1 MSTFK
6 IDVQDSA
13 VLAAFNRLQAAAA
26 DPGPLFRA
34 IGEALV
40 VQVKRTFET
49 GTDPWG
55 RRWLPNSPVTIAAML
70 ARRKGNFR
78 KRDGKLSAKG
88 VERVIAKRPLIGES
102 HQLSTRIHYAVE
114 GNTLTVGSPMVQA
127 AMQQFGGTK
136 AEFPK
141 LWGDIPARPFLP
153 VTAAGEL
160 APEARVTVLEAFNEY
175 LAGAWRA

>member
-13 VLAAFNRLQAAAA
+13 VLAAFNRLQAAAV

-40 VQVKRTFET
+40 VQAKRTFKT

-88 VERVIAKRPLIGES
+88 AKRVMAKRPLIGES
-102 HQLSTRIHYAVE
+102 RQLSTRIHYALD
-114 GNTLTVGSPMVQA
+114 GNTLTVGSSMIQA
-127 AMQQFGGTK
+127 AMQQFGGRK
-136 AEFPK
+136 SEFPK

-153 VTAAGEL
+153 ITAAGDL
-160 APEARVTVLEAFNEY
+160 APEARREVLEAFNEV
-175 LAGAWRA
+175 LAEAWRG

>member
-1 MSTFK
+1 MNTFN
-6 IDVQDSA
+6 IEVQDSA
-13 VLAAFNRLQAAAA
+13 VLAAFNRLQDAGA
-26 DPGPLFRA
+26 DPDPAFHA

-55 RRWLPNSPVTIAAML
+55 RRWLPNSPVTLAAML

-88 VERVIAKRPLIGES
+88 AERVMAKRPLIGES
-102 HQLSTRIHYAVE
+102 RQLSTRIHSTVD

-127 AMQQFGGTK
+127 AMQQFGGRK
-136 AEFPK
+136 SEFPK
-141 LWGDIPARPFLP
+141 LWGDIPARVFLP
-153 VTAAGEL
+153 VTAGGEL
-160 APEARVTVLEAFNEY
+160 APEARSTVLDTFNEY
-175 LAGAWRA
+175 LSDAWRA